1 MEEAKVFEACFSL
14 ADDLMWESEQARIER
29 LPEQM
34 AELSEM
40 TNEFVRIAKQCYYQ
54 IEDIPDFE
62 AILLGAIKYLNAQ
75 AIPPLRGNYSWFFNS
90 LSALLELCNP
100 NSAVGK
106 DGLPF
111 LLALQCGVNKCI
123 DWAREDREEFE

>member
-54 IEDIPDFE
+54 IEDIPDSE
-62 AILLGAIKYLNAQ
+62 AILLGAIRYLNAQ
-75 AIPPLRGNYSWFFNS
+75 AIPPLRGNYSWFSNS
-90 LSALLELCNP
+90 LSALLELVTLIALSERTVYHFYLRC
-100 NSAVGK
+100 SAVSIN
-106 DGLPF
+106 
-111 LLALQCGVNKCI
+111 V
-123 DWAREDREEFE
+123 